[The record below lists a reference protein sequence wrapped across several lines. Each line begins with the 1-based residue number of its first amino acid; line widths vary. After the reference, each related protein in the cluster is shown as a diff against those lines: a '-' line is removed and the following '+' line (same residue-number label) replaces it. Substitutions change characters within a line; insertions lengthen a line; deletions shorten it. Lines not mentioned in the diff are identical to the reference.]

1 MTFVFEGEDLVEG
14 MPAVEPE
21 EGAAGEVEG
30 EVDSE
35 EVEEVEEV
43 EGAVEAPMADE
54 E

>member
-35 EVEEVEEV
+35 EVE
-43 EGAVEAPMADE
+43 GAVEAPMADE